1 MNSDKKP
8 EAVQDDQTVYVLE
21 GEPDEV
27 YDAQGNPIKV
37 TPEEEKEI
45 EDQI

>member
-1 MNSDKKP
+1 MAEKEIKNQDSSSD
-8 EAVQDDQTVYVLE
+8 TVYVLE

-27 YDAQGNPIKV
+27 FNAQGERIEV
-37 TPEEEKEI
+37 TPEQEKEI